1 MIVEADIRP
10 LVERFYARVRADA
23 DLGPVFDSIVHDWPD
38 HQRRLTDFW
47 SSVMLGSGRYK
58 GNPVA
63 LHMMHAQ
70 GLTPERFDRWLTIWR
85 ETSEETLS
93 PQAAAAV
100 QAKAARI
107 AESLQLAIRFRRGAA
122 DPFSTKGGHE

>member
-23 DLGPVFDSIVHDWPD
+23 DLGPVFDAIVHDWPD
-38 HQRRLTDFW
+38 HHRRLTDFW

-85 ETSEETLS
+85 ETSEEMLS